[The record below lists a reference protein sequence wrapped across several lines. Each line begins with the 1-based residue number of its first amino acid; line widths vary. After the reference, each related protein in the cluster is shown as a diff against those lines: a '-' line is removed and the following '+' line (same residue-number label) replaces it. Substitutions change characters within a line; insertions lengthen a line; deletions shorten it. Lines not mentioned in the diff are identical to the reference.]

1 MTPHIT
7 TKSIPSFFS
16 ILLRFPSTPQ
26 LGTPGPVG
34 TWGGYHIWHKKFKH
48 SICTNWSQIPSF
60 VIVYD
65 QKCDWLILFIKKVYN
80 IGTNLNIIRLWY
92 QYQFNEII
100 SSGTERDTE

>member
-1 MTPHIT
+1 MT
-7 TKSIPSFFS
+7 
-16 ILLRFPSTPQ
+16 
-26 LGTPGPVG
+26 
-34 TWGGYHIWHKKFKH
+34 
-48 SICTNWSQIPSF
+48 SF

-65 QKCDWLILFIKKVYN
+65 QKCDRLILFIKKVYN